1 MQKLAQERVHRN
13 DTQKRFGSWF
23 GHSFDLNVVLNSL
36 TVMNQD
42 AIIHGILTTLLPMFD
57 FEEVP
62 TEARALEDP
71 VAGALTRVT
80 IMMSATHRQW
90 EG

>member
-1 MQKLAQERVHRN
+1 MTL
-13 DTQKRFGSWF
+13 KRDLGV
-23 GHSFDLNVVLNSL
+23 GLVMSFDLNVVLNSL
-36 TVMNQD
+36 TVTNQD

-57 FEEVP
+57 CEEVP

-71 VAGALTRVT
+71 VAGALTCVT
-80 IMMSATHRQW
+80 TMMSETQALFSQW